1 MLGLLAI
8 DMLGISCMPPRKDCY
23 HISDRIR
30 YQYEARY
37 KKANREELEKGL
49 SLKTESHTLIYM
61 KQRANMR

>member
-8 DMLGISCMPPRKDCY
+8 DILGISCMPPRKDCY
-23 HISDRIR
+23 HISDQIR
-30 YQYEARY
+30 YQYEEHY

-61 KQRANMR
+61 KQTAKRR